1 MTARRGQSLIDLA
14 LQHSGS
20 ADFGEAV
27 AKMNGLSADYVCVG
41 GETLTVPDGV
51 EAERRRLEA
60 AGVVPLTG
68 LDAGGWQQQGIGLCM
83 VGELMVR

>member
-20 ADFGEAV
+20 ADLGETV

-41 GETLTVPDGV
+41 GETLSVPDGV
-51 EAERRRLEA
+51 EADRRRLEA

-68 LDAGGWQQQGIGLCM
+68 LDAGGWQRQGIGLCM

>member
-20 ADFGEAV
+20 ADLGETV

-68 LDAGGWQQQGIGLCM
+68 LDAGGWQQQGIGLCV